1 MALGPTCRET
11 SANVTNRIAV
21 LEPVSCTTELLLET
35 LRQAGALGVV
45 VWTSD
50 GLLDMGE
57 NPMAFA
63 GLSWDVAYLPAVEV
77 SHKDALRLLQMLNEG
92 DDVVITMDSSLNG
105 NPWVAMLS
113 GPAYIA
119 LMRVFVPCLWAAL
132 AAISILHLRLRIHRY
147 GFRPRSRVPQLLTVL
162 ISSVSLGNMCM
173 LIVGREGQGRLLSQQ
188 PKTTLTAISDMG
200 LLTGVSLM
208 ATIWRVSLRS
218 KHAQQAGSIV
228 KRHTC
233 RLVIVMILLWGV
245 SVISALGI
253 SQGIVTMRIVGFLLQ
268 FAFAGGLSLYFI
280 LSARRLLKRLATVTT
295 SATEEAA
302 AAPRSPHKR
311 VASVCSIGDQQLT
324 SGRTLSAGGPAG
336 DTGSHADS
344 HVGSADDSATTHSS
358 KKTVKKLGAAAGV
371 PAGSRR
377 RRLALM
383 AYWLRIASIALVW
396 RLFGQ
401 VLLTF
406 VPHTPAGWLA
416 ARFMG
421 AVADS
426 VLALSVV
433 MSVRRSGDPVLPR
446 PCAKGTVPTPYTV
459 ATMTAA
465 SLAPDTAS
473 AGIAAGSHS

>member
-173 LIVGREGQGRLLSQQ
+173 LIVGREGQGRLLSLQV
-188 PKTTLTAISDMG
+188 TTSLSSLSDTC

-280 LSARRLLKRLATVTT
+280 LSARRLLKRLALVAATRQKESSPAT
-295 SATEEAA
+295 SRAAGFASRLEKHGSSDAT
-302 AAPRSPHKR
+302 R
-311 VASVCSIGDQQLT
+311 G
-324 SGRTLSAGGPAG
+324 AG
-336 DTGSHADS
+336 GSHASSLEGGS
-344 HVGSADDSATTHSS
+344 H
-358 KKTVKKLGAAAGV
+358 KKLLSAAASSL
-371 PAGSRR
+371 PAKGGTAAVSAPTGNRR
-377 RRLALM
+377 RKLSVM
-383 AYWLRIASIALVW
+383 AKWLRIASGALVL
-396 RLFGQ
+396 RLVGQ
-401 VLLTF
+401 SIMTF
-406 VPHTPAGWLA
+406 VPHTPFSWLA
-416 ARFMG
+416 ASLIG
-421 AVADS
+421 SVADS
-426 VLALSVV
+426 VIALAVV
-433 MSVRRSGDPVLPR
+433 LSVRRSGDPLLPK
-446 PCAKGTVPTPYTV
+446 PCGLPTTIGVYTAATTV
-459 ATMTAA
+459 ASRAPGDTTRVVATAE
-465 SLAPDTAS
+465 S
-473 AGIAAGSHS
+473 